1 MTKTNNELFT
11 TMPVGQAVAKLA
23 IPTVVSQIIVI
34 LYSLADTFFI
44 GQIGDPNQIAAL
56 SITFP
61 IYTLLTAVA
70 NLFGIGANSIIA
82 RSMGQ
87 NDEKTA
93 KKASSFSF
101 WASVIVTGILS
112 VLLAIF
118 MKPTL
123 LFFGADEFTLGFTT
137 DYLFWVF
144 VIGGIPTVAGLVL
157 GHLVRSVGKTKEAGI
172 GLTIGGIMNIILDPI
187 FIFVFN
193 MQVAGAAVAT
203 MLSNVISMIYFFYV
217 LFRIRKSTVLTLSPK
232 HFSLEKKVSFG
243 TLSVGF
249 PAAISVLLVSVSIS
263 LLNGLLLNHEGGNIL
278 SAAYGVTSKC
288 GTIALHISIGI
299 AQGVM
304 PLIGYS
310 YGARNH
316 KRVHEVCR
324 LSFIILF
331 IFSVIFLVIVQLIP
345 DVIVKMFIDHKETIE
360 VGGAFMR
367 RWSWCVIGMSLFN
380 MYNSIFQAVGKWK
393 TSLLLAVLRLGII
406 FSVLSVVL
414 DKLFGVTGL
423 MWVQAITD
431 TLSCL
436 IAMALYAQFKK
447 SIMGELAVSN
457 EVQTVPVIRNR
468 VITISREFGSGGR
481 TIGKEVAEKLGI
493 HCYDS
498 ELIDK
503 IAIESGFAKEYI
515 EKYGEYALSD
525 KLYDNALSNRD
536 RDGQSNVDKI
546 WFAQKKVVTDL
557 AEREPCVIV
566 GRCADYILK
575 DIADCLTV
583 FIHASDDKRAE
594 RIVTVYGQREESP
607 AERLHDKDRKRK
619 AYYELYTGTE
629 WGQADNYQL
638 CLDSGRIGIERCVD
652 MIVQLYNTK

>member
-1 MTKTNNELFT
+1 MTKNNELFT
-11 TMPVGQAVAKLA
+11 TMPVGKAVAKLA
-23 IPTVVSQIIVI
+23 VPTVVSQIIVI

-87 NDEKTA
+87 NDELTA

-101 WASVIVTGILS
+101 WAGLAVTLVLS

-118 MKPTL
+118 MQPVL

-157 GHLVRSVGKTKEAGI
+157 GHLVRAVGKTKEAGI
-172 GLTIGGIMNIILDPI
+172 GLTIGGVMNIILDPI
-187 FIFVFN
+187 FIFVFH
-193 MQVAGAAVAT
+193 MDVAGAAVAT
-203 MLSNVISMIYFFYV
+203 MLSNAISMVYFFVV
-217 LFRIRKSTVLTLSPK
+217 LAKMRKSTVLTLSPK
-232 HFSLEKKVSFG
+232 YFSLEKKVAWG

-263 LLNGLLLNHEGGNIL
+263 LLNGLLLKHENGNIL

-310 YGARNH
+310 YGAKDH
-316 KRVHEVCR
+316 KRVHAVCR

-331 IFSVIFLVIVQLIP
+331 IFSIVFLAIVQLIP
-345 DVIVKMFIDHKETIE
+345 DTIVRLFIDHEETIA

-393 TSLLLAVLRLGII
+393 TSLLLAVLRLGVI
-406 FSVLSVVL
+406 FSVLCIVL
-414 DKLFGVTGL
+414 DHFFGVSGL

-436 IAMALYAQFKK
+436 IAMGLYSRFKK
-447 SIMGELAVSN
+447 SLMKELAVTP
-457 EVQTVPVIRNR
+457 EVAAAPVTSNR

-481 TIGKEVAEKLGI
+481 TIGKEVAAKLGI
-493 HCYDS
+493 PCYDS
-498 ELIDK
+498 ELIEK
-503 IAIESGFAKEYI
+503 IAAESGLAKEYI
-515 EKYGEYALSD
+515 EKHGEYAASD
-525 KLYDNALSNRD
+525 SLYENAVAGRG
-536 RDGQSNVDKI
+536 RDGQSDSDKM
-546 WFAQKKVVTDL
+546 WLAQEKVVTDL
-557 AEREPCVIV
+557 AEKESCVIV
-566 GRCADYILK
+566 GRCADYILR
-575 DIADCLTV
+575 DTADCLTV
-583 FIHASDDKRAE
+583 FIHASDEKRAE
-594 RIVTVYGQREESP
+594 RIVSVYGQREESP
-607 AERLHDKDRKRK
+607 AQRLHDKDKKRK
-619 AYYELYTGTE
+619 AYYELYTGTC
-629 WGQADNYQL
+629 WGQADNYAL
-638 CLDSGRIGIERCVD
+638 CLDSGKIGIDGCVE
-652 MIVQLYNTK
+652 MIAQLYQHS